1 MPVEGGSLRLLRYQE
16 DKTLQK
22 HQVKGT
28 TDKDGAMIETI
39 PPRGSRTPSYNMFLG
54 IASKGDSYVL
64 AGVSDYGWESGNYLM
79 DTANKASDPYSCFFL
94 ESQPVYRPGQT
105 ARFKGVLFRP
115 DIANP
120 GTKDCAGKKLTLTI
134 TSPTGDESVF
144 PPKTVT
150 TDSTGCFELELL
162 IPAEAPL
169 GQYGAKLKLHDSADP
184 DFRLYAPLFRM
195 EEYKKPEFSVRMDAP
210 SRPIRLGRPIPVS
223 IQADYYA
230 GGPVSEGKATIT
242 ITRTLGAD
250 VWTPYWKW
258 SWLYDRS
265 FSPYYIPFSPDAP

>member
-1 MPVEGGSLRLLRYQE
+1 M
-16 DKTLQK
+16 
-22 HQVKGT
+22 
-28 TDKDGAMIETI
+28 
-39 PPRGSRTPSYNMFLG
+39 
-54 IASKGDSYVL
+54 L
-64 AGVSDYGWESGNYLM
+64 AGISDYGWESGNYLM
-79 DTANKASDPYSCFFL
+79 DTANKASDSYSCFFL

-134 TSPTGDESVF
+134 ASPTGDESIF

-150 TDSTGCFELELL
+150 TDSTGSFELELL
-162 IPAEAPL
+162 IPADAPL

-210 SRPIRLGRPIPVS
+210 AKPIRLGQPIPVA

-230 GGPVSEGKATIT
+230 GGTVSGGKATIT
-242 ITRTLGAD
+242 ITRTLGANI
-250 VWTPYWKW
+250 WTPYWKW

-265 FSPYYIPFSPDAP
+265 FSPYYIPFSRMRL